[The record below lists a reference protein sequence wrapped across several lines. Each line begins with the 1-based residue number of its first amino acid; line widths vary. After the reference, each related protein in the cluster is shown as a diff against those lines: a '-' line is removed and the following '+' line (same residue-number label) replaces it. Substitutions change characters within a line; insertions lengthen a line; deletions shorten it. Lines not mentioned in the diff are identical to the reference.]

1 MVELRVTYRFA
12 DNPRQTHCI
21 VCHLKARV
29 RGFHLSN
36 RDAPQE
42 MFAAVDLSKYDRVA
56 SWNHGGFCY
65 ILCAYKIVPPSAS
78 GHELAALAS
87 SCSDGADSST
97 PSLPLSAPLPTT
109 GNIENIITDLLEES
123 HNIGEHWLREP
134 EPDAQPPTTENIIP
148 EGRLRQTIPEP
159 DEPRRRPHVSEPLTN
174 KRAKH

>member
-1 MVELRVTYRFA
+1 
-12 DNPRQTHCI
+12 
-21 VCHLKARV
+21 
-29 RGFHLSN
+29 
-36 RDAPQE
+36 

-123 HNIGEHWLREP
+123 HNIGEDWLREPEPDIENIITDLLEESHNIGEHWLREP